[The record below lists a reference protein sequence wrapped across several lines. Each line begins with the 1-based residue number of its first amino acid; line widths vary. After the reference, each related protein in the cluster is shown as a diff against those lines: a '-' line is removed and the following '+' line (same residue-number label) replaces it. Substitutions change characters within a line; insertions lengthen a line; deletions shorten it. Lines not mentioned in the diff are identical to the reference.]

1 MHIVQLKHLSATQ
14 LELLK
19 SAPALITVL
28 IGAADDNLDANEEN
42 RAAKAVQFRQ
52 HTGDP
57 LLFEYFQWVEES
69 FDVTLNVVEQ
79 KYSSLQPEQRNE
91 LITNEL
97 VLVNEVL
104 SEIDTKYAHALVASF
119 RSLAKVVAAAS
130 GGVLGTIAVSSEE
143 SELVA
148 LSMFTV

>member
-1 MHIVQLKHLSATQ
+1 MHIAQLKHLTAAQ

-28 IGAADDNLDANEEN
+28 IGAADDNLDTNEEN

-69 FDVTLNVVEQ
+69 FDVSLSVVEK
-79 KYSSLQPEQRNE
+79 KYNSLQPNQRNE
-91 LITNEL
+91 LISNEL
-97 VLVNEVL
+97 VLINDVL
-104 SEIDTKYAHALVASF
+104 AEIDVKYAHALVASF
-119 RSLAKVVAAAS
+119 RSLAKVVASAS
-130 GGVLGTIAVSSEE
+130 GGVLGTISVSSEE
-143 SELVA
+143 SELVS
-148 LSMFTV
+148 LPMFTV